1 MKKPIA
7 TAFRISLILD
17 RVKDEEMRAK
27 IQFDINHAE
36 RYGVIYLASYLPQI
50 KVIEELGFRFKKK
63 KYKNIETV
71 YYVFPFFEYL
81 AREDER

>member
-7 TAFRISLILD
+7 TAFRVSLILD

-36 RYGVIYLASYLPQI
+36 RYGVIYLASYCPQI
-50 KVIEELGFRFKKK
+50 KVIEDLGFRFKTK
-63 KYKNIETV
+63 KYKNIETL
-71 YYVFPFFEYL
+71 YCVFPFFEYL
-81 AREDER
+81 AREELE

>member
-7 TAFRISLILD
+7 TAFRISPILD

-36 RYGVIYLASYLPQI
+36 RYGVIYLASYCPQI
-50 KVIEELGFRFKKK
+50 KVIEELGFRFKKNK
-63 KYKNIETV
+63 DG
-71 YYVFPFFEYL
+71 YYIFPFFEYL
-81 AREDER
+81 ARGEGR